1 MEVGG
6 QTVSNEPTSRTTN
19 QSDRVEITSST
30 LPQQCSQ
37 VQLKHKKEN
46 RPLDLMQIIED
57 GGQVEI
63 PMPARFNQASRVLN
77 AAD

>member
-30 LPQQCSQ
+30 LPHQCSQ

-63 PMPARFNQASRVLN
+63 PMPARFNQATRVPN